1 MVVTSDVW
9 NGSKLTLND
18 GAAVLN
24 IASIPSGDAYYFST
38 DGAGG
43 TDIRLYAAPVLGAPQ
58 VGGSASNF
66 ITIDDPSTTHSG
78 ANGINDSGTIVGSG
92 ALDANHD
99 TGWEYNGTFSL
110 VGVAGAQ
117 DSDVNG
123 INDSGEIAG
132 FYSPERSTP
141 RYGFIDNGGTYSQ
154 INVPPGTSTTANIN
168 DNGVVVGGSYLH
180 TTSGIT
186 PIYTGF
192 IDDHGTITYLNAP
205 GTLTSNGYTYAY
217 GINDSG
223 EVVGSYETSYSS
235 SQQHGF
241 LYQNGTYTTI
251 DDPNAGSGGT
261 YATGINNSGIIVGN
275 YSDSSGLSHG
285 FVDINGTFT
294 TVDDPLGAKG
304 TQINGINNAG
314 QIVGDYFDSNN
325 VEHGF
330 VASLNGVSTAEDRAL
345 TLTSLSVSDAGSGSN
360 PILVTLDAGHGT
372 LTLSNASGLSVS
384 GQGTDDLTLT
394 GTASEIAAA
403 LAAGVIYAPT
413 LGYAYA
419 DVLTLTANDQ
429 GHNATGTPLTT
440 TQDIGVVIAPEISIA
455 NGGSY
460 EVTGSSSDTIAFA
473 GNTGTLTLDHPS
485 SFTGELAGSFAIG
498 DIIDLAGLS
507 ATDTASTGAG
517 SFNSATD
524 ETTLTVKD
532 SGGNVVE
539 TFVLAGDHSSSSWT
553 VTSDSHGGID
563 VVDPPASGA
572 KDAPATATAA
582 PGNDHVAASASQNET
597 AHVANPVNEAGFGS
611 DQSSAVTS
619 DIHNGSDAT
628 PATNT
633 LAPATAVL
641 APDSGQFTGA
651 LGEAFGGDQAATGN
665 SSEADAAALTNGLSG
680 GVNQTLLSSLL
691 NVLTN
696 NTSSIAAVAPNTP
709 VLDSEHVTNSIV
721 DGSGAPGDEAAHST
735 VQMVSTNEIASS
747 SATSPAPTA
756 SPTVAS
762 ATFGASGDD
771 NFAFHP
777 NLGSDTAQN
786 TGGATN
792 ELAHNNVQI
801 AGPAPASTV
810 PEFHQEFA
818 FDAVHHDDAQLALT
832 LDQLHQMAASST
844 LLH

>member
-1 MVVTSDVW
+1 V
-9 NGSKLTLND
+9 
-18 GAAVLN
+18 
-24 IASIPSGDAYYFST
+24 PSS
-38 DGAGG
+38 
-43 TDIRLYAAPVLGAPQ
+43 AP
-58 VGGSASNF
+58 
-66 ITIDDPSTTHSG
+66 PSTTHSS

-92 ALDANHD
+92 ALDANND

-132 FYSPERSTP
+132 FYSPVRSTP
-141 RYGFIDNGGTYSQ
+141 RYGFVDNGGTYSQ
-154 INVPPGTSTTANIN
+154 VNVPPGDSTTANIN

-180 TTSGIT
+180 TVSGVT
-186 PIYTGF
+186 PVYTGF
-192 IDDHGTITYLNAP
+192 IDDNGTITYLNAP
-205 GTLTSNGYTYAY
+205 GTLNSNGYTYAN

-223 EVVGSYETSYSS
+223 AVVGAYETSYGG
-235 SQQHGF
+235 QQHGF
-241 LYQNGTYTTI
+241 LYENGTYTTI

-261 YATGINNSGIIVGN
+261 FATGINNAGIIVGS
-275 YSDSSGLSHG
+275 YYDSSGLLHG

-304 TQINGINNAG
+304 TEINGINNAG
-314 QIVGDYFDSNN
+314 QIVGDYIDSNN

-372 LTLSNASGLSVS
+372 LTLSDVSGLSVG
-384 GQGTDDLTLT
+384 GQGTDDLSLT
-394 GTASEIAAA
+394 GTASAIAAA

-419 DVLTLTANDQ
+419 DVLALTANDQ

-440 TQDIGVVIAPEISIA
+440 TQDIGIVITPEISIA

-460 EVTGSSSDTIAFA
+460 EVTGASADTIAFA
-473 GNTGTLTLDHPS
+473 GNSGTLTLDHPS
-485 SFTGELAGSFAIG
+485 SFTGEIAGSFAIG
-498 DIIDLAGLS
+498 DIVDLAGLS

-539 TFVLAGDHSSSSWT
+539 TFTLAGDLSGSTWT

-582 PGNDHVAASASQNET
+582 PSNDHVAASASQNET
-597 AHVANPVNEAGFGS
+597 AHVANPVNEVGFGS

-628 PATNT
+628 PATNE
-633 LAPATAVL
+633 LARATGVL
-641 APDSGQFTGA
+641 ALDSGQLAGATGEA
-651 LGEAFGGDQAATGN
+651 AFGGDRAATGN
-665 SSEADAAALTNGLSG
+665 SSEGDAGALTNGLTG
-680 GVNQTLLSSLL
+680 GFNQTLLSSLL
-691 NVLTN
+691 NVLTD

-709 VLDSEHVTNSIV
+709 V
-721 DGSGAPGDEAAHST
+721 DGSGTPGNEAAHST
-735 VQMVSTNEIASS
+735 VQMVPTNEIASS

-756 SPTVAS
+756 SPTLAS
-762 ATFGASGDD
+762 ASFGGSGNDS
-771 NFAFHP
+771 FTFHP
-777 NLGSDTAQN
+777 NLGGDTAQN
-786 TGGATN
+786 TGGAAN

-801 AGPAPASTV
+801 AGSTLASIV
-810 PEFHQEFA
+810 PEIHQEFA
-818 FDAVHHDDAQLALT
+818 FNAIHQDDTHLAAN